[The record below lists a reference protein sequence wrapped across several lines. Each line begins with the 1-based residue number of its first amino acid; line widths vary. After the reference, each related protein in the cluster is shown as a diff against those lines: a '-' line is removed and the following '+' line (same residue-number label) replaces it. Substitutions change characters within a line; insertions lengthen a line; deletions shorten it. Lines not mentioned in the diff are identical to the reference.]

1 MLSFVVHLSDL
12 QDLKHYAA
20 ILGSTEK
27 SLLQWDFFSIGFV
40 QKQEGVGN
48 KNLFFVTARQQSCG
62 KVMLAVMSVCLSFCL
77 EGSHVTIAHDALD
90 LTVLP
95 PPHPGPFQ
103 TWEMGTPRL
112 PSDME
117 HENPPATDIW
127 WPSLLTC
134 SNLFIGPH
142 CIAPTP
148 S

>member
-40 QKQEGVGN
+40 QKQEGVRN
-48 KNLFFVTARQQSCG
+48 KNLFFVTARQQSCW

-95 PPHPGPFQ
+95 PPPTLAPSRHGKWGPPGCPQ
-103 TWEMGTPRL
+103 
-112 PSDME
+112 
-117 HENPPATDIW
+117 IW
-127 WPSLLTC
+127 NMRIPLLLI
-134 SNLFIGPH
+134 SGGH
-142 CIAPTP
+142 HW
-148 S
+148 